1 MLLWHQFKTGKLIK
15 NKSMKRFIYIALIAI
30 SLFSCTP
37 GAQKKTNTSDKPWN
51 VSIYLDLSDRIT
63 KGIGETQTLRDT
75 AIISCVIDLFVDNV
89 VKHKIVPCDDKF
101 QVFFYPTDGIS
112 NASALSRSLSLN
124 LKDYTQQPAQKKQK
138 LMSMKSDIMNTIVP
152 IYEETLQNKKW
163 LGSDIWGFFKKRIN
177 TACVEDD
184 YRNILIILTD
194 GYIYHQNSTIKQN
207 SNEFSYVVSNNIS
220 IPNMKLIPCNDNLQN
235 LEVLLLEINP
245 SQQTH
250 YDKLN
255 NIIGSWLTA
264 MGVEHYQIEE
274 TDVTA
279 NITPAIK
286 QFFK

>member
-1 MLLWHQFKTGKLIK
+1 
-15 NKSMKRFIYIALIAI
+15 MKRIICLALIAI
-30 SLFSCTP
+30 SVLSCATDTL
-37 GAQKKTNTSDKPWN
+37 KKTNSSDKPWN

-63 KGIGETQTLRDT
+63 KGNGESQTLRDT
-75 AIISCVIDLFVDNV
+75 AIISYVIDLFVDNV
-89 VKHKIVPCDDKF
+89 VKHKIVPCEDKF

-138 LMSMKSDIMNTIVP
+138 LMSMKSDIMSRVIP
-152 IYEETLQNKKW
+152 IYEETLNNHQW

-177 TACVEDD
+177 TTCVEDN

-194 GYIYHQNSTIKQN
+194 GYIYHKNSQQQ
-207 SNEFSYVVSNNIS
+207 SGNEYSYILSSNIS
-220 IPNMKLIPCNDNLQN
+220 KSGMKLIPCNENLQN

-245 SQQTH
+245 SQQAH

-255 NIIGSWLTA
+255 DIIGTWLNT